1 MAFLFI
7 DKSMFCDNNF
17 INESGLAAA
26 WKRIGKR
33 KKNMNGFAQ
42 LPCLGRTESPINK
55 DVLGLSHWTFRSPVL
70 AAIQLWAAWEAYG

>member
-17 INESGLAAA
+17 MNESGLAAA

-33 KKNMNGFAQ
+33 RKNMSGFAQ
-42 LPCLGRTESPINK
+42 LPCLGRAESLMNK
-55 DVLGLSHWTFRSPVL
+55 DELELLHWTFRSP
-70 AAIQLWAAWEAYG
+70 A